1 MRSATSATVPT
12 EAYSLSWFGTS
23 STRSSPA
30 VSTVSVT
37 VMCGKTTESSSGIS
51 SNLSKNLSIQ

>member
-1 MRSATSATVPT
+1 MRSTTSATVPT
-12 EAYSLSWFGTS
+12 EAYSFSWLGTS
-23 STRSSPA
+23 STRSSSA

-51 SNLSKNLSIQ
+51 NSFVTWLQT